1 METIHVKVF
10 HDTVCPWCRIGKK
23 NLLTAIQELNKSF
36 NDINIS
42 YQTFFLN
49 RNIPIEGVD
58 YEKYLTDKF
67 EGISIQRI
75 NEMPTKIGKE
85 SGITFN
91 FDKISKIP
99 NTILSNVLIYLT
111 PDDKKGQMIDRI
123 TELYFEQGEDIGDI
137 QVLMKTASELNVS
150 ITQEQLT
157 DEQNYNQVLQ
167 QDVNG
172 KNLGITGVPFFIFED
187 KYALN
192 GAQPVSA
199 FKNVIQT
206 LDGELEN
213 LV

>member
-1 METIHVKVF
+1 MKTIHVKVF

-23 NLLTAIQELNKSF
+23 NLLTAIEELNKPS
-36 NDINIS
+36 NDIDIS
-42 YQTFFLN
+42 YYTFFLN
-49 RNIPIEGVD
+49 RDIPIEGVS

-91 FDKISKIP
+91 FDKITKIP

-111 PDDKKGQMIDRI
+111 PDDKKDQMIDRI
-123 TELYFEQGEDIGDI
+123 TELYFEQGEDIGNI
-137 QVLMKTASELNVS
+137 KVLIKVASELDVP
-150 ITQEQLT
+150 ITAEQLT

-167 QDVNG
+167 QDIYG
-172 KNLGITGVPFFIFED
+172 KNLGITGVPFFIFEE

-206 LDGELEN
+206 LNGELET
-213 LV
+213 LL